1 MVLSAGSP
9 TPLFD
14 RFDEN
19 LDDRRVVE
27 PYRVQNLS
35 LLLESVQREVGNLLN
50 TRVAP
55 RRQPDT
61 AWQPRSLPQTVID
74 YGLPAF
80 SALAAGSP
88 ADAAFLSAAIVERI
102 TAFEPRLRNPVLEL
116 RAQADNPSAMVGTLR
131 GALQL
136 EGVTQPVQFEVHCD
150 HHGESATVVTAGSA
164 TQP

>member
-1 MVLSAGSP
+1 MALSAGSP
-9 TPLFD
+9 APLFD

-19 LDDRRVVE
+19 LDDSRVVE

-35 LLLESVQREVGNLLN
+35 LLRESVQREVGNLLN

-55 RRQPDT
+55 RRRPDSG
-61 AWQPRSLPQTVID
+61 WQPRSLPQTVID

-88 ADAAFLSAAIVERI
+88 TDAAFLSSAIVERI
-102 TAFEPRLRNPVLEL
+102 AAFEPRLRNPVLEL
-116 RAQADNPSAMVGTLR
+116 RAHADNPSAMVGILR

-136 EGVTQPVQFEVHCD
+136 QGVTQPVQFEIHCD
-150 HHGESATVVTAGSA
+150 HHGESATVVNADNAS
-164 TQP
+164 QP